1 MNNLMQKKPLR
12 KFKKKINKF
21 IKKNNKF
28 KQMIKQV
35 KIWKMNMKINRKL
48 R

>member
-1 MNNLMQKKPLR
+1 MNNSMQKKPLR

-21 IKKNNKF
+21 IKKNIKF